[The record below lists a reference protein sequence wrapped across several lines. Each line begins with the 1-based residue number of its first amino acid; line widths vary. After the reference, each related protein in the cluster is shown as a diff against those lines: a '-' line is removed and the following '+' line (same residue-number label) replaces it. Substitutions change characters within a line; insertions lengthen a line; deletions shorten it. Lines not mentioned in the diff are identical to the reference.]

1 MQFLLRADCGTHF
14 RSAEFLQRT
23 LLCPE
28 TADLRVS
35 VHFDAEEHGKGECDG
50 RFSVIRRFFETYA
63 KEKGVGWKW
72 GDQNNIAQ
80 HMVDA
85 IKQGT
90 LRNNRDN
97 AIPILYNPDE
107 HGLPPTIYAPIHN
120 VKSSFCFRA
129 GWEGGT
135 RRIFNSVFSQ
145 YEIGIP
151 VRIKEPKRIAGP
163 SPQQGTALRNVG
175 FKRVITD
182 SMRNR
187 GRKNGE
193 KRARISQAIRKMN
206 APEPDGIP
214 LL

>member
-1 MQFLLRADCGTHF
+1 MQKRRGWGGNGATKITARNIWSMPLNRAHCATIATMLFLFCTIGMST
-14 RSAEFLQRT
+14 
-23 LLCPE
+23 
-28 TADLRVS
+28 VS
-35 VHFDAEEHGKGECDG
+35 
-50 RFSVIRRFFETYA
+50 
-63 KEKGVGWKW
+63 
-72 GDQNNIAQ
+72 
-80 HMVDA
+80 
-85 IKQGT
+85 
-90 LRNNRDN
+90 
-97 AIPILYNPDE
+97 
-107 HGLPPTIYAPIHN
+107 PPTIYAPIHN

-145 YEIGIP
+145 YETGIP

-214 LL
+214 LV